1 MKLFTATKISRIR
14 YVIFFGFLLMT
25 NLFVSGQGSS
35 QADLSIISITIM
47 DDIAVRGGIKTDAKT
62 TFADLKCTITI
73 HNGNGGLAFQSM
85 LLVQLPAEIKLLSVS
100 GPYTEYKSLGN
111 RGWPGAL
118 LIELS
123 HISAGTDRMVEITF
137 TRSASGNKVGA
148 FAFSG
153 SSDPNPANNFKEATY

>member
-1 MKLFTATKISRIR
+1 MKAFTANMLSRLK
-14 YVIFFGFLLMT
+14 YVIFFGSLLIT
-25 NLFVSGQGSS
+25 NLLVSGQGSS
-35 QADLSIISITIM
+35 QADLSITSITIA
-47 DDIAVRGGIKTDAKT
+47 DNIAIRGGITTDAKT

-73 HNGNGGLAFQSM
+73 HNGNGGLAFQGM
-85 LLVQLPAEIKLLSVS
+85 LLVQLPTEIKLLSVS

-137 TRSASGNKVGA
+137 TRSSYGNKIGA

-153 SSDPNPANNFKEATY
+153 CSDPNPANNFKEATY